1 LQNLVRDTGKR
12 GIDLDGDGSIDGYD
26 TNGDGIIDRYTYAGA
41 IMNKEGK
48 LPYYARPE
56 FDWSDKSQWINDQN
70 AVNYWIT
77 YRKF

>member
-1 LQNLVRDTGKR
+1 LIQDFSTRAVD
-12 GIDLDGDGSIDGYD
+12 IDGDGSIDGWD
-26 TNGDGIIDRYTYAGA
+26 TNGDGVIDKFSYAGS

-56 FDWSDKSQWINDQN
+56 FDWDNTKNWINDQN

-77 YRKF
+77 HKKTKE